1 MNKRIYFWTIVISV
15 LLLLPDLFLN
25 CQLLSIL
32 SSVGC
37 SGIAAAIMSIFLEG
51 ALLKKENER
60 QSRARNIYFK
70 QIENQLRMFLERI
83 LWFDLRMSEDNFDWS
98 KEPTYYSSFRFMIF
112 TSSLYSEEKIS
123 YEDAKM
129 KLEEIGSKYTLKK
142 QADMTSA
149 QLERV
154 QKMFQILAASSQ
166 YLLAEAYNIKDKKIE
181 LDSESYISLE
191 ENDQMF
197 SNISTGIGLMRSV
210 AKNYDVAIGFIVSA
224 YETIRKLGPF
234 SDDLRV
240 GLHGSIEISEL

>member
-1 MNKRIYFWTIVISV
+1 
-15 LLLLPDLFLN
+15 
-25 CQLLSIL
+25 
-32 SSVGC
+32 
-37 SGIAAAIMSIFLEG
+37 
-51 ALLKKENER
+51 
-60 QSRARNIYFK
+60 
-70 QIENQLRMFLERI
+70 
-83 LWFDLRMSEDNFDWS
+83 
-98 KEPTYYSSFRFMIF
+98 
-112 TSSLYSEEKIS
+112 
-123 YEDAKM
+123 
-129 KLEEIGSKYTLKK
+129 
-142 QADMTSA
+142 MTSA

-191 ENDQMF
+191 ENDQMC

-210 AKNYDVAIGFIVSA
+210 GKNYDVAIGFIISA